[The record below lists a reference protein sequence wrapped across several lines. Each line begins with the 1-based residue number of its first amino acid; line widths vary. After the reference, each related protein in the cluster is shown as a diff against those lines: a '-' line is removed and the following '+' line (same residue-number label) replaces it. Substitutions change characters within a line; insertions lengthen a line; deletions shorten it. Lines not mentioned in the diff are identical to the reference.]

1 LLEVVVWRVHGRL
14 GVWSAGKDGC
24 WRALGIVR
32 GADSRQPIA
41 DSYLHSMN
49 VLVFAAWP
57 VKAWRFP
64 DEKLAVL
71 QARFPH
77 IHFVHAHSQN
87 EALQAAANIDVAFA
101 PHITPDLLAA
111 APNLTWVHSSAAAV
125 QGLLA
130 LPELAARGVRITNS
144 RGVQAVPIAEHV
156 MGGLLVLSR
165 KFDRTLAAQ
174 RDREWAQAE
183 LCDTNWPFMLHGRS
197 MTIVGL
203 GTIGME
209 IARRADAF
217 GMRVTGVRKRLDQ
230 PRPDFVDR
238 VVGPH
243 QLDDAL
249 KGCDV
254 LVLAAPGVAET
265 AGMIGAGELALL
277 NAGAIVVNVAR
288 AQIVDGLGSGRL
300 GGAVLDVFEREP
312 LDAESPLW
320 SMPNVVLT
328 PHSSGFRASHWDD
341 LVDLFSEN
349 LRRFERGDALL
360 NQVDARVG
368 Y

>member
-1 LLEVVVWRVHGRL
+1 VRCYLER
-14 GVWSAGKDGC
+14 
-24 WRALGIVR
+24 
-32 GADSRQPIA
+32 
-41 DSYLHSMN
+41 MN

-64 DEKLAVL
+64 ESKLAVL
-71 QARFPH
+71 RARFPH
-77 IHFVHAHSQN
+77 IHFVHARSHD
-87 EALQAAANIDVAFA
+87 EALHAAGNIDVALA
-101 PHITPDLLAA
+101 PHVTPELLAA

-130 LPELAARGVRITNS
+130 LPELAERGIRITNS
-144 RGVQAVPIAEHV
+144 RGIQAIPIAEHV

-165 KFDRTLAAQ
+165 KFDRTMAAQ
-174 RDREWAQAE
+174 RDRQWIQAE

-203 GTIGME
+203 GTIGLE
-209 IARRADAF
+209 IARRAHAF
-217 GMRVTGVRKRLDQ
+217 GMRVTGVRKRVDQ
-230 PRPDFVDR
+230 PLPEFVDR
-238 VVGPH
+238 VVGPQ

-254 LVLAAPGVAET
+254 LVVSAPGVAET
-265 AGMIGAGELALL
+265 AGMIGAAELGLL
-277 NAGAIVVNVAR
+277 NLGAIVVNVAR
-288 AQIVDGLGSGRL
+288 AQIVDEPALLAGLGSGRL

-320 SMPNVVLT
+320 SIPNVVLT
-328 PHSSGFRASHWDD
+328 PHASGFRESHWDEV
-341 LVDLFSEN
+341 VDLFSEN
-349 LRRFERGDALL
+349 LRRFERGAVLL
-360 NQVDARVG
+360 NPVDAHAG